1 MISKVVTGSR
11 DKSVRAWEFEKL
23 STWGILRGT
32 PQSRIEAI
40 LGAME
45 TGELI
50 AAELTSKTVRGQTR
64 TWKNYSVS
72 PHGWAV
78 MKGEETDVRL
88 AMPAVHAAPETRID
102 ISEGGDG
109 VIDEDLLARLRTVR
123 RELAQD
129 AAVPAYVVASNRTLL
144 GIAAARPTSE
154 DALREIHGMGPQRV
168 ARYGASFVDAVRG
181 WTGC

>member
-1 MISKVVTGSR
+1 MRRNPS
-11 DKSVRAWEFEKL
+11 SV
-23 STWGILRGT
+23 
-32 PQSRIEAI
+32 P
-40 LGAME
+40 
-45 TGELI
+45 
-50 AAELTSKTVRGQTR
+50 
-64 TWKNYSVS
+64 
-72 PHGWAV
+72 
-78 MKGEETDVRL
+78 DVRL
-88 AMPAVHAAPETRID
+88 AMPAVHADPETRID

-154 DALREIHGMGPQRV
+154 AALREIHGMGPQRV